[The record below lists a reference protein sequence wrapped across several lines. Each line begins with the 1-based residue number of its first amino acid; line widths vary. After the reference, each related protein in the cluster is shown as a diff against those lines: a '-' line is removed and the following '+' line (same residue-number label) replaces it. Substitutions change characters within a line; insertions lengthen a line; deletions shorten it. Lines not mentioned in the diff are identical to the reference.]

1 MKIKLTLAG
10 SCLTIDIVFQI
21 ESLLS
26 QILANYRI
34 KINQIC
40 VYIENEYIYKI
51 EPRTEEGRV
60 QPITPRLYGRTCP
73 YINVPLS
80 VMKTRLHFGR
90 HS

>member
-1 MKIKLTLAG
+1 M
-10 SCLTIDIVFQI
+10 
-21 ESLLS
+21 
-26 QILANYRI
+26 
-34 KINQIC
+34 
-40 VYIENEYIYKI
+40 I